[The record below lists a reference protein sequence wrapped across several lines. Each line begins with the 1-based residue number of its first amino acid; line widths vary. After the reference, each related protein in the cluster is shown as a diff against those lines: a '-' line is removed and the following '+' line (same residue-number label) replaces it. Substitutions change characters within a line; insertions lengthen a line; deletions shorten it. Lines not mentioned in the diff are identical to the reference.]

1 MNIRYWHKVDRTH
14 ANFRFEQKTD
24 VANSVLSKSMESR
37 SVNIWHKRS
46 LMKLPRITLELAE
59 SSSSQ

>member
-1 MNIRYWHKVDRTH
+1 MVVPY
-14 ANFRFEQKTD
+14 EQKTD